1 MTLMDLRQQV
11 LFQTGSDLEDLGD
24 FQPHLTDY
32 LNDGYDRLC
41 VAMDGQHVAED
52 SEAHPPL
59 AMERDE
65 PALPAW
71 AHSAIADWATWLIYR
86 NGSATRQS
94 RGYAFRAAFE
104 AVENRLR
111 GLTAE
116 QKGQRSAPARF
127 GNIPL

>member
-1 MTLMDLRQQV
+1 MTLQDLRQQV
-11 LFQTGSDLEDLGD
+11 LFQTGNDLDDLGD

-41 VAMDGQHVAED
+41 VALCGEHVSED
-52 SEAHPPL
+52 SAEHPPL
-59 AMERDE
+59 VMERDE

-71 AHSAIADWATWLIYR
+71 AHGAVGDWATWLIYR

-94 RGYAFRAAFE
+94 RGYAFRASFE
-104 AVENRLR
+104 AAEKKLR
-111 GLTAE
+111 GMTAE
-116 QKGQRSAPARF
+116 EKGLKSTGAHF